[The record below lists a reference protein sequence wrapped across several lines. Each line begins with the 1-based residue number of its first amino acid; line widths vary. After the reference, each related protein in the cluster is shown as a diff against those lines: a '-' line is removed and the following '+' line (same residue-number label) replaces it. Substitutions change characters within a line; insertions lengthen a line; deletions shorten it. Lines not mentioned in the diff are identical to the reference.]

1 MLSVAVGERFLGKAA
16 AAATDAG
23 VYSLSR
29 QVLLESNGGCGLP
42 ATRGAITTQMQILS
56 ASATR

>member
-29 QVLLESNGGCGLP
+29 QVLESNGGCGLP